1 MLWTS
6 VSDTLLTFLSWISL
20 GISKTSTPKLAYFSL
35 SLPSMLKYL
44 LPPSPDRGPLGWTV
58 RLLEATTSTPAWF
71 GMTWEV
77 AKRKQ
82 AAEIERI
89 LMVAHLGLRLG
100 SSNQIIIPEPLPV
113 QSGQC
118 DPTQTLHVQGWPR

>member
-35 SLPSMLKYL
+35 SLPSMLRYL
-44 LPPSPDRGPLGWTV
+44 LPASPERGPVGWTV
-58 RLLEATTSTPAWF
+58 RLLEATTSTTAWV
-71 GMTWEV
+71 GLTRKL

-82 AAEIERI
+82 ATKIERI
-89 LMVAHLGLRLG
+89 LIGGSPWIAVALLESDHLTKAIAGPQR
-100 SSNQIIIPEPLPV
+100 PV
-113 QSGQC
+113 RS
-118 DPTQTLHVQGWPR
+118 HMN